1 MKQQILKI
9 TENLRVAENV
19 YKMVLEDPE
28 LEEMKPGQF
37 VNIRLDGLYLRRPI
51 SVCESEAGS
60 LTIIYKAVG
69 KGTEQM
75 SRMKEREKLDVLTGL
90 GNGYDLSKAG
100 DRPLLLGGGVGV
112 PPLVMLA
119 RKLREQG
126 KDVTAVLGFN
136 TMEEVFGQ
144 AAFEIMGVNTIVTTA
159 DGTFGTKGFVTDA
172 MPEDY
177 SYFYTCGPEP
187 MLKAVYRKTKT
198 SGQFSFE
205 ERMGC
210 GFGACMGCSCKTITG
225 NKRICRE
232 GPVLEKEEIL
242 SWAD

>member
-9 TENLRVAENV
+9 TENIRVAENV

-60 LTIIYKAVG
+60 LTIIYKVVG

-159 DGTFGTKGFVTDA
+159 DGSYGTKGFVTDA
-172 MPEDY
+172 LPEEY

-225 NKRICRE
+225 YKRICRE
-232 GPVLEKEEIL
+232 GPVLEKEEIN
-242 SWAD
+242 WAD

>member
-9 TENLRVAENV
+9 TENIRVAENV

-90 GNGYDLSKAG
+90 GNGYDLTKAG

-159 DGTFGTKGFVTDA
+159 DGTYGTKGFVTDA

-225 NKRICRE
+225 YKRICRE

-242 SWAD
+242 WAD